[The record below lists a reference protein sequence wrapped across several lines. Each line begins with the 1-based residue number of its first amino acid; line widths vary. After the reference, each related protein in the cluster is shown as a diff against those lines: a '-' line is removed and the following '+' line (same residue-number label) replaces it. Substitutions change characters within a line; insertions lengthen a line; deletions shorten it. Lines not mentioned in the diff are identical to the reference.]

1 MQTKHDFHVKLKFE
15 SCSLEKI
22 VPKQEPAN
30 GRELN
35 PSVDPALVKYS
46 NQTVIFDAHGKWHMR
61 PAQCIAIYLMCYII
75 VTYF

>member
-35 PSVDPALVKYS
+35 PSVDPALLLNILIK
-46 NQTVIFDAHGKWHMR
+46 Q
-61 PAQCIAIYLMCYII
+61 
-75 VTYF
+75 